1 MGQNC
6 QKKKNCQDA
15 SINDGDDEEEEEDEE
30 LEEEEEGRKRYLN
43 DGDEMKK
50 SQRSLQGLGQIFDF
64 VIFMTMITEMMME
77 TSKMTKNYDGDET

>member
-1 MGQNC
+1 MGHNC
-6 QKKKNCQDA
+6 QKNKNCQDA
-15 SINDGDDEEEEEDEE
+15 SINDGDDDDDDDDDDD
-30 LEEEEEGRKRYLN
+30 EEEEEGRKRYFN

-64 VIFMTMITEMMME
+64 VIFMTIITKMMME